1 MPAGT
6 LEQTTP
12 DSLVLTPART
22 DHKPP
27 RASESRKSSKPIM
40 EKRRRARINESLGQL
55 KMLIL
60 EALKKDTSRHSKLEK
75 ADILE
80 MTVKHLRNLQRL
92 QLTAAVHAD
101 PGLLGK
107 YRAGFSEC
115 MGEVTRFLST
125 CEGVHGEVRARL
137 LNHLASCVSQM
148 SCGALYP
155 APTSPTLMLGCK
167 ATLGPELVSLYSGVQ
182 LLPRP
187 EGHVALLVPGVAL
200 SPAGPPTSCPPS
212 GPRSPQTLCGGPASA
227 MISSLRIGLSVRKE
241 QSRCWPF
248 WGPKQKSTRGP
259 YSTYAS
265 HGYSTKREP
274 VTVAQRL
281 VLVLQS

>member
-1 MPAGT
+1 TENMPAGT

-27 RASESRKSSKPIM
+27 RASESRK
-40 EKRRRARINESLGQL
+40 
-55 KMLIL
+55 
-60 EALKKDTSRHSKLEK
+60 TSRHSKLEK

-200 SPAGPPTSCPPS
+200 SPAAGAGPS
-212 GPRSPQTLCGGPASA
+212 GALSKNQHGGPTVPTHPMAIRRSA
-227 MISSLRIGLSVRKE
+227 NLSR
-241 QSRCWPF
+241 
-248 WGPKQKSTRGP
+248 
-259 YSTYAS
+259 
-265 HGYSTKREP
+265 
-274 VTVAQRL
+274 
-281 VLVLQS
+281 